1 MMGDSKGPLALSIL
15 IISVGVGWLLT
26 VQGYGPG
33 IDWVWIVG
41 LGVIGVLTFILS
53 GGLDKASVV
62 IGPFFLISSILSL
75 LRQTGRLSFDTEI
88 PVLVIVVGVLLMVA
102 QTRYVPLPRWIDRN
116 PTDGEKPAPV
126 DGPDSL

>member
-1 MMGDSKGPLALSIL
+1 MGQSKGPLALSIL
-15 IISVGVGWLLT
+15 IIAVGTGWLLT

-53 GGLDKASVV
+53 GGLDKASAV

-88 PVLVIVVGVLLMVA
+88 PVLVIVIGVLLLVA
-102 QTRYVPLPRWIDRN
+102 QSRYIPVPRWIDRHS
-116 PTDGEKPAPV
+116 TEGQKPPPV
-126 DGPDSL
+126 DGPDTV